1 MFRNVSSLAIVACIA
16 AAGLFSTEPAQA
28 GPYPVQ
34 VLQKMLK
41 MAQIE
46 LAQVEARIVEVK
58 AEIAKIESSS
68 TDDDEADK
76 DADRL
81 ADLRHE
87 LKKLTETAEYLRGHI
102 AALKREIAAATR
114 PNKGPDSVGTS
125 TIKK

>member
-16 AAGLFSTEPAQA
+16 VAVSFSTAAQA

-34 VLQKMLK
+34 VLKKMLK

-46 LAQVEARIVEVK
+46 LAAVEARMVEVK
-58 AEIAKIESSS
+58 AEIAKIESSP
-68 TDDDEADK
+68 TDDDEATK

-87 LKKLTETAEYLRGHI
+87 LKKLTETAEVL
-102 AALKREIAAATR
+102 A
-114 PNKGPDSVGTS
+114 GTS
-125 TIKK
+125 QP